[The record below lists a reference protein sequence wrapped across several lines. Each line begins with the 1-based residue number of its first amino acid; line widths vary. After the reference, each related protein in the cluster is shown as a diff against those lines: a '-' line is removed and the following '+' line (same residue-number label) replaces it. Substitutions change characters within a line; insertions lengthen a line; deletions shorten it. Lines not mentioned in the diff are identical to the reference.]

1 MNTSGTICRV
11 HATRQSSTTSSPAFT
26 CGEKLNKILSKALVK
41 DGSIKHVR
49 GGIEPEFPGRE
60 GINRRGFSLDV
71 FESS

>member
-41 DGSIKHVR
+41 DGSIKHV
-49 GGIEPEFPGRE
+49 EVAS
-60 GINRRGFSLDV
+60 SLNFQV
-71 FESS
+71 EKPSTGEVSA